1 MVMWECVRDL
11 LDQRPEAQSLAFRF
25 MAALARGQL
34 ERLGPLEHGCVK
46 LTASLPPPCEPG
58 TLLAGA
64 PGCPEGT
71 D

>member
-34 ERLGPLEHGCVK
+34 DRLGPLEHGPTPAHPQSSFALSAK
-46 LTASLPPPCEPG
+46 HPIRPNAWPS
-58 TLLAGA
+58 
-64 PGCPEGT
+64 
-71 D
+71 